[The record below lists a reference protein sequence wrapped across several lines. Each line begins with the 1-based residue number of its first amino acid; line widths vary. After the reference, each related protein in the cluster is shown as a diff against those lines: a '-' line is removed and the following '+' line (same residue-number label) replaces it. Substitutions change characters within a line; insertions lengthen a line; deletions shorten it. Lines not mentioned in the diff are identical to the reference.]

1 MNDDALQREVLDE
14 LKFEPVL
21 NAAEIGVAARGGVVT
36 LSGYVDSFM
45 QKLAAEKAA
54 KRVRGV
60 RGVAEEIEV
69 RIPTST
75 RRTDAE
81 LARAA
86 VNALEWNVRV
96 PSDKILVKVEDAW
109 LTLEGEVDQAFEKE
123 ACLEAVRDLTGV
135 RGVSDLISVK
145 PRVKVVEIKD
155 KIREAFRRSAELDA
169 ERIRVEASD
178 GKVTLTGSVHSLVER
193 DEAGRVAWA
202 APGVSKV
209 ENNLT
214 VSL

>member
-1 MNDDALQREVLDE
+1 MNDNALQREVLDE
-14 LKFEPVL
+14 LMFEPSL
-21 NAAEIGVAARGGVVT
+21 NAAEIGVAAKDGVVT

-45 QKLAAEKAA
+45 QKLTAEKAA

-69 RIPTST
+69 RIPMST
-75 RRTDAE
+75 KRTDAE
-81 LARAA
+81 IARAA
-86 VNALEWNVRV
+86 INALEWNVRV
-96 PSDKILVKVEDAW
+96 PADRILVKVEEAW
-109 LTLEGEVDQAFEKE
+109 LILEGEVDQAFEKE
-123 ACLEAVRDLTGV
+123 AALDAVRDLTGV
-135 RGVSDLISVK
+135 RGVSNLISVK
-145 PRVKVVEIKD
+145 PQVKVVEIKHR
-155 KIREAFRRSAELDA
+155 IREAFRRSAELDA
-169 ERIRVEASD
+169 DSIRVDAAD

-202 APGVSKV
+202 APGVAKV

>member
-1 MNDDALQREVLDE
+1 MNDNALQREVLDE
-14 LKFEPVL
+14 LKFEPSL
-21 NAAEIGVAARGGVVT
+21 NAAEIGVAAKDGVVT

-45 QKLAAEKAA
+45 QKLTAEKAA

-69 RIPTST
+69 RIPMST
-75 RRTDAE
+75 KRTDAE
-81 LARAA
+81 IARAA
-86 VNALEWNVRV
+86 INALEWNVRV
-96 PSDKILVKVEDAW
+96 PADKVLVKVEDSW
-109 LTLEGEVDQAFEKE
+109 VTLEGEVDLAFEKE
-123 ACLEAVRDLTGV
+123 AALEAVHDLTGV
-135 RGVSDLISVK
+135 RGVSNLISVK
-145 PRVKVVEIKD
+145 PQVKVLEIKD
-155 KIREAFRRSAELDA
+155 RIREAFRRSAELDA
-169 ERIRVEASD
+169 DSIRVEAAD

-202 APGVSKV
+202 APGVAKV

>member
-1 MNDDALQREVLDE
+1 MNDDKLQRAVLDE
-14 LKFEPVL
+14 IKFEPIL
-21 NAAEIGVAARGGVVT
+21 NRTEIGVAAKDGVVT

-45 QKLAAEKAA
+45 QKLTAEKAA

-75 RRTDAE
+75 KRTDAE
-81 LARAA
+81 IARAA

-96 PSDKILVKVEDAW
+96 PADKILVKVEDAW
-109 LTLEGEVDQAFEKE
+109 LTLEGVVDWAHEKE
-123 ACLEAVRDLTGV
+123 AALEAVRDLTGV
-135 RGVSDLISVK
+135 RGVSNLISVK
-145 PRVKVVEIKD
+145 PRVKVLEIKD
-155 KIREAFRRSAELDA
+155 RIREAFKRSAELDA
-169 ERIRVEASD
+169 DRIRIDASD

-202 APGVSKV
+202 APGVAKV